1 MFCVG
6 STTHLLASQ
15 KQKGADNTEYYWR
28 PYMTVQV
35 IGYNTPYVYGKRKS
49 QGKRETT
56 NSSFL
61 SSRLSDLD

>member
-6 STTHLLASQ
+6 SATHLLAPQ
-15 KQKGADNTEYYWR
+15 KQKGADNTEYYRR

-35 IGYNTPYVYGKRKS
+35 IGCNTPYVYGKRKS